1 MNFVNVELPSHVG
14 FGGLSSVSSMSTG
27 NNSGSPT
34 SVGGA
39 TTSGPSRSQQD
50 FDETM
55 GLARALSAAQT
66 MTGTSSINNPATAAE
81 ARLFRVQEQRE
92 TLSFLREL
100 KSDLASVDRA
110 ADPDLFNMIS
120 LKVQQLQRDLNQL

>member
-1 MNFVNVELPSHVG
+1 
-14 FGGLSSVSSMSTG
+14 MSTG
-27 NNSGSPT
+27 NNSESPT

-39 TTSGPSRSQQD
+39 TTRDPSRSQQD
-50 FDETM
+50 RDEIM

-100 KSDLASVDRA
+100 KSDLASVD
-110 ADPDLFNMIS
+110 
-120 LKVQQLQRDLNQL
+120 